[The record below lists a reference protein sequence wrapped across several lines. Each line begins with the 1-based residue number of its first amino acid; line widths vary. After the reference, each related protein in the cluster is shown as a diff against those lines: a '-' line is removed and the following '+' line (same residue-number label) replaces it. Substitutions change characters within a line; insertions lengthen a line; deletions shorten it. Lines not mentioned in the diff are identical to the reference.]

1 MSRQPGRYGFR
12 SEQSNVFNFNVSP
25 EEVEQ
30 RVLVSPVEEG
40 DAVEEAVVV
49 LLLLQGE
56 AGAVAADDVQSAMGG
71 GRSEAGVEPSV
82 ESEAGL
88 EIQVSP
94 APH

>member
-30 RVLVSPVEEG
+30 RVLVSPVDGE
-40 DAVEEAVVV
+40 AVEEAAVV

-56 AGAVAADDVQSAMGG
+56 TGAVAADDVQSAMGG